1 MGEDIKRTADRL
13 LNRVSKE
20 EGRALYAPL
29 WGGGAPDAFSLL
41 GNGVKEVGNEKK
53 GIERWKT
60 GSYADTGARGDIN
73 GSHAGMIVIR
83 RLEKEYF
90 PEAKIVANSFNAAT
104 EDWPEERHAEV
115 AAREF
120 RAAGIPAEDIIVQQD
135 SVSTVSELLEN
146 IRLAEEN
153 NWKHLV
159 IFTNGAQV
167 ERAKAALEKI
177 DTVFDPL
184 KFREQPEIQ
193 KALASFLERKKRG
206 EVNISIVSAED
217 ALALMGE
224 RYARLVQRVKESPL
238 YKESKARQD
247 AAAAEIRAGTYG
259 KNPPPETLTK
269 LPPTEG
275 NML

>member
-1 MGEDIKRTADRL
+1 MGEDIKRTADTL

-29 WGGGAPDAFSLL
+29 WGGGVPDAFSLL
-41 GNGVKEVGNEKK
+41 ANGVKKVGTA
-53 GIERWKT
+53 GVWKT
-60 GSYADTGARGDIN
+60 GGYTDTGARGDIN
-73 GSHAGMIVIR
+73 GSHAGVIVIR

-90 PEAKIVANSFNAAT
+90 PETKIVANSFNTAT

-120 RAAGIPAEDIIVQQD
+120 RAAGIPEEDIIVQQD
-135 SVSTVSELLEN
+135 SVSTVTELLEN

-167 ERAKAALEKI
+167 ERARASLEKI

-184 KFREQPEIQ
+184 QFRERPEIQ
-193 KALASFLERKKRG
+193 KALKSFLERQERR
-206 EVNISIVSAED
+206 EVKISIVAAED
-217 ALALMGE
+217 ALERMGE
-224 RYARLVQRVKESPL
+224 RYVKFVQRVKGSPL
-238 YKESKARQD
+238 YVESKARQD
-247 AAAAEIRAGTYG
+247 AAAAQIREGTYG

-269 LPPTEG
+269 L
-275 NML
+275 